1 MWTSPAIRLSTGK
14 MLLYKFASGRFHT
27 SNLCRTE
34 VEFCWQKQ
42 QNRVLCHPFG
52 DLAVT
57 AQGSS
62 VARWKAHCPLPI
74 SNNWTFS
81 LAFTAEALLSESCWN
96 QVFSCDKE
104 PVHRPQLVF
113 SCQGVQIEDVKE
125 GITLDQWLLACVCV
139 QKNCMR
145 ACVWVYWS
153 DNARYMTR
161 QKRSKFTRPRY

>member
-1 MWTSPAIRLSTGK
+1 MCII
-14 MLLYKFASGRFHT
+14 KFHGERSNHCRDMAVFRFLNMT
-27 SNLCRTE
+27 AER
-34 VEFCWQKQ
+34 QR
-42 QNRVLCHPFG
+42 QNVKSWFWATRRG
-52 DLAVT
+52 N